1 MRLPLL
7 FIIIV
12 FISCGQSSPG
22 KQETSDSLKKST
34 GTTGPQKKQ
43 PADSSGNK
51 PTSLAKQVNSIL
63 NDQPGNKWHV
73 LNDREG
79 RWMSGQFDYFIA
91 PKRKENPDYPYI
103 AKGDFNG
110 DGKLDIAALVT
121 DSTKRNYQLAII
133 LNADEVTRKIVSWK
147 EDIDED
153 AAIALLPKSEV
164 EGFEG
169 ERPKK
174 IKMKADGILVEY
186 FETASFVIYWNGSA
200 FKRIQTG
207 D

>member
-7 FIIIV
+7 FIIII
-12 FISCGQSSPG
+12 FISCGQNSSS
-22 KQETSDSLKKST
+22 KQETNDSLKKST
-34 GTTGPQKKQ
+34 DTTGPQKKQ
-43 PADSSGNK
+43 PVDSSGNK

-110 DGKLDIAALVT
+110 DGKTDIAALIT

-133 LNADEVTRKIVSWK
+133 LNSDDVTRKIVPWN

-153 AAIALLPKSEV
+153 AAIALLPKTDV